1 LGSSYV
7 GNHLSMHAS
16 VTPGLRYKNLG
27 KSGLR
32 VSNVGLGTWA
42 VFGPTV
48 SEDTSEEIINLA
60 LDSGINL
67 FDLSEAHS
75 GMIIGKVFK

>member
-1 LGSSYV
+1 M
-7 GNHLSMHAS
+7 GNHTTMRAS
-16 VTPGLRYKNLG
+16 PTPGLRYKNLG

-32 VSNVGLGTWA
+32 VSNIGLGTWA
-42 VFGPTV
+42 VFGPAV
-48 SEDTSEEIINLA
+48 SEESSEDIINLA

-75 GMIIGKVFK
+75 GKINTTLILYPNN